1 MHFAIVYSQDRYCE
15 RTNPSFAVGE
25 IWTTLS
31 YMESFPMLNQGTQQ
45 ILMVKNYFQ
54 EKRQVEFQ
62 SPLKI

>member
-31 YMESFPMLNQGTQQ
+31 YMESFPMLNQGTQT
-45 ILMVKNYFQ
+45 N
-54 EKRQVEFQ
+54 
-62 SPLKI
+62 SDG